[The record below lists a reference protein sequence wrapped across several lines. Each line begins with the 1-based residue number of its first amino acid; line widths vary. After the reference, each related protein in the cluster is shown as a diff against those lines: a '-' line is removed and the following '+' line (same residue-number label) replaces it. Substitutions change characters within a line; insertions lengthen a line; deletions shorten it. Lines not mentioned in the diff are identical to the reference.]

1 VPDQEDVVTELT
13 PDLLARYENLTRNAR
28 GLRTVRRPSGP
39 QVLLVVGAVATAVGL
54 LLVALGWLGAS
65 HTILV
70 FEQIPYLISG
80 GIFGGCLV
88 VAGSVAYF
96 AYWVTKVDQQSRRA
110 ADSLE
115 RMEELMR
122 ELLERTAS

>member
-1 VPDQEDVVTELT
+1 MTAELT
-13 PDLLARYENLTRNAR
+13 PELVARYDELTANAH
-28 GLRTVRRPSGP
+28 GLRTARRPSGP
-39 QVLLVVGAVATAVGL
+39 TLLLVIGSVATSLGL
-54 LLVALGWLGAS
+54 LLVVLGWLGAS
-65 HTILV
+65 RTIYV

-88 VAGSVAYF
+88 VAGTLTYF
-96 AYWVTKVDQQSRRA
+96 AYWITKVNDQSKRA

-122 ELLERTAS
+122 ELISRSAS

>member
-1 VPDQEDVVTELT
+1 MTLA
-13 PDLLARYENLTRNAR
+13 PDLVARYEELTEKAH
-28 GLRTVRRPSGP
+28 GLRTARRPSGP
-39 QVLLVVGAVATAVGL
+39 TLLLVVGSVATSLGL
-54 LLVALGWLGAS
+54 LLVVLGWLGAS
-65 HTILV
+65 HTIYV

-88 VAGSVAYF
+88 VAGTLTYF
-96 AYWVTKVDQQSRRA
+96 AYWITKVNEQSKRA

-122 ELLERTAS
+122 ELISRSAS

>member
-1 VPDQEDVVTELT
+1 VTELSQE
-13 PDLLARYENLTRNAR
+13 LLVRYEGLTKRAQ
-28 GLRTVRRPSGP
+28 GLRVSRRPSGP
-39 QVLLVVGAVATAVGL
+39 VLLLVIGSVLTSLGL

-88 VAGSVAYF
+88 VAGSLTYF
-96 AYWVTKVDQQSRRA
+96 AYWVTKVNDQSRRA

-122 ELLERTAS
+122 QLVERTTS